1 MLTRNKSSKLKA
13 EKALAFFSQQN
24 LVFDEGEEKNESKI
38 ANSTHLSISS
48 NDENLEING
57 FTKEKKKYNTNI
69 QWNFKEKK
77 KNLEESKYFSSSN
90 CYRIY
95 KKYFDKYD
103 REIRLVSVK
112 LHQHA
117 NPF

>member
-57 FTKEKKKYNTNI
+57 FTKEKKNI
-69 QWNFKEKK
+69 TQIFNGILKK
-77 KNLEESKYFSSSN
+77 K
-90 CYRIY
+90 
-95 KKYFDKYD
+95 KK
-103 REIRLVSVK
+103 I
-112 LHQHA
+112 
-117 NPF
+117 